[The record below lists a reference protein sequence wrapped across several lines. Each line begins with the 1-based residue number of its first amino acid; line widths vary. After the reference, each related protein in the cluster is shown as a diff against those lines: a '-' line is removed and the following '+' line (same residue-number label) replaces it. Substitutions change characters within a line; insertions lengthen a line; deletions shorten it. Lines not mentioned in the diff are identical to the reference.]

1 MSGSPLSS
9 VSGYLHIIRKV
20 FPIWLCSLA
29 EALRTAAIIFTKA
42 LTEIRCIG
50 EACLLA
56 DLHDLHVGS
65 AQKLLGLFQAK
76 LTDKMGKALSGFLF
90 KYVA

>member
-29 EALRTAAIIFTKA
+29 EALWTAAIIFTKA
-42 LTEIRCIG
+42 LTEIGCIG

-65 AQKLLGLFQAK
+65 AQKLLGLFQAE
-76 LTDKMGKALSGFLF
+76 LTDKMGKTLPGFLF